1 MKRRLQLA
9 LAAVAVGVVVVALVA
24 SLGGPDSRP
33 SRSGGGGERIAPL
46 RLTTLTGD
54 RIALPRRRL
63 GALFLTVSSCISCI
77 ASGQALG
84 EVKARFGDRVDAA
97 WIGIDPSDPPEQVKA
112 RRASMGNPPYDFAID
127 RTGTVA
133 DRFQVTALGT
143 TIVYDGD
150 NRIVAKL
157 IEPTEDELL
166 AAFRTAG
173 AS

>member
-1 MKRRLQLA
+1 VKRRLQLA
-9 LAAVAVGVVVVALVA
+9 FAAVAVGVVVVALVA
-24 SLGGPDSRP
+24 SLGGPDSRS
-33 SRSGGGGERIAPL
+33 SRSGGGERIAHL
-46 RLTTLTGD
+46 RVTTLAGD

>member
-1 MKRRLQLA
+1 
-9 LAAVAVGVVVVALVA
+9 
-24 SLGGPDSRP
+24 
-33 SRSGGGGERIAPL
+33 
-46 RLTTLTGD
+46 
-54 RIALPRRRL
+54 
-63 GALFLTVSSCISCI
+63 
-77 ASGQALG
+77 
-84 EVKARFGDRVDAA
+84 
-97 WIGIDPSDPPEQVKA
+97 
-112 RRASMGNPPYDFAID
+112 MGNPPYDFAID